1 MAMDVDAA
9 PGGPDPPHP
18 NALTTLLFCADPLHP
33 AAPEPLF
40 ARETEAAAALGLHQL
55 LIDHDAIDRQQDP
68 RAALRRIR
76 SSVPIDAVYRG
87 WMLRAEDYA
96 LLYDALLG
104 RGIRLINAPEAY
116 RSCHWAPLAYPAVSR
131 WSAPAAWLDA
141 ERISDDRALQTAL
154 AGFGDRPVVVKDWV
168 KSQAAG
174 YWREA
179 CYIPSAADLP
189 AVRRIIGRFVELQG
203 KSLVGGLFFRAWQDL
218 ARVGGQTEEWRA
230 FSFEGRPIG
239 CWPRFAAP
247 AAERPPPDL
256 VGAVCAA
263 LPSRF
268 ATADFA
274 RLTAGGWL
282 LVEVGDGQVSELPAA
297 ADPSAFL
304 SALTKRPTHAD

>member
-1 MAMDVDAA
+1 
-9 PGGPDPPHP
+9 
-18 NALTTLLFCADPLHP
+18 
-33 AAPEPLF
+33 
-40 ARETEAAAALGLHQL
+40 
-55 LIDHDAIDRQQDP
+55 
-68 RAALRRIR
+68 
-76 SSVPIDAVYRG
+76 
-87 WMLRAEDYA
+87 MLRVEDYA
-96 LLYDALLG
+96 PLYDAL
-104 RGIRLINAPEAY
+104 IRKGVHLINSPEQY
-116 RSCHWAPLAYPAVSR
+116 RSCHWAPLGYPSVSR
-131 WSAPAAWLDA
+131 WSARAAWLDA
-141 ERISDDRALQTAL
+141 ERIGDDRALRVAL
-154 AGFGDRPVVVKDWV
+154 ARFGEGPVVVKDWV

-179 CYIPSAADLP
+179 CFIPSAADLL
-189 AVRRIIGRFVELQG
+189 AVRRVIGRFVELQG
-203 KSLVGGLFFRAWQDL
+203 ESLVGGLFFRAWHDL
-218 ARVGGQTEEWRA
+218 ARAEGQTEEWRA

-239 CWPRFAAP
+239 CWPRFVAP

-304 SALTKRPTHAD
+304 SALTKLRTRAD